1 MLRPRHCSDFLN
13 RNCVALLPTQSRS
26 RYPFCGE
33 GESSMEGIMD
43 MSGRWHLRVN
53 WTSLLDG
60 TLLVTGVVSA
70 LSVAMQLI

>member
-1 MLRPRHCSDFLN
+1 
-13 RNCVALLPTQSRS
+13 
-26 RYPFCGE
+26 
-33 GESSMEGIMD
+33 MEGIMD